1 LTSVTAPSAR
11 PGWAARS
18 RLPEFPWD
26 RLAPYGDRARAH
38 PGGIVDLSIGTPV
51 DPTPAVVQQAL
62 RAAADAPGYPLTIGT
77 PALREALVGWTA
89 RRLGA
94 EVTAAQVVPSI
105 GSKEMVS
112 LLPSFL
118 GLEPGTKVLIPS
130 MAYPTYDAGARLAGC
145 EPVPVDDPTAVDP
158 DGVGLVWLNSP
169 SNPTGEV
176 WSADRLRAVVEWGRQ
191 HGVLVAS
198 DECYLE
204 LGWTAEPVSVLDPAV
219 SGGSTDGLLAVHSM
233 SKRSNLAG
241 YRAGFTVGDAS
252 AVAAIV
258 EARKHLGLLVP
269 GPVQAALVAAL
280 ADDTHVAEQK
290 ARYASR
296 RDVLLPAVEA
306 AGFTVEH
313 SEAGLYLW
321 CTRGEDCWT
330 TVDALASVGVLVAPG
345 AFYGEAGQSYVRF
358 ALTAT
363 DERIAAA
370 AERLPGLP

>member
-1 LTSVTAPSAR
+1 LTGVAAPSAR

-51 DPTPAVVQQAL
+51 DPTPEVVQDAL

-77 PALREALVGWTA
+77 PALRAALVGWVGT
-89 RRLGA
+89 RLGA
-94 EVTAAQVVPSI
+94 QVTAAEVVPSI
-105 GSKEMVS
+105 GSKELVA
-112 LLPSFL
+112 LLPSLL
-118 GLEPGTKVLIPS
+118 GLEPGTEVLIPAL
-130 MAYPTYDAGARLAGC
+130 AYPTYDAGARLAGC
-145 EPVPVDDPTAVDP
+145 VPVPIEDPTTADP
-158 DGVGLVWLNSP
+158 SRVGLVWLNSP

-176 WSADRLRAVVEWGRQ
+176 WSADRLRAVVDWARS
-191 HGVLVAS
+191 HGILVAS

-219 SGGSTDGLLAVHSM
+219 SGGSTEGLLAVHSL

-241 YRAGFTVGDAS
+241 YRAGFTVGDA
-252 AVAAIV
+252 AAIAAIT
-258 EARKHLGLLVP
+258 EARKHLGLLMP
-269 GPVQAALVAAL
+269 APVQAALVAAL
-280 ADDTHVAEQK
+280 GDDAHVAAQK
-290 ARYASR
+290 ALYAAR
-296 RDVLLPAVEA
+296 REVLLPAVEA
-306 AGFTVEH
+306 AGFTVSH

-321 CTRGEDCWT
+321 CTRGEDCWA
-330 TVDALASVGVLVAPG
+330 TVDALAGVGVLAAPG
-345 AFYGEAGQSYVRF
+345 EFYGAAGAEHVRF

-370 AERLPGLP
+370 AGRLAGL